1 MNAVDPE
8 IERGRALL
16 EGARQVAVVSHERPD
31 GDAAG
36 SMLGL
41 VLALR
46 RRGQRAVPVL
56 AGGLPSRYGF
66 LPGAADV
73 TSTVPTDA
81 DLLVAVD
88 CAELS
93 RTGIPAELLRRP
105 AGINVDHHPTNT
117 RFAHVNLVDPSAAA
131 TAQMLYTLS
140 PALGLPVDREIAT
153 NYLAGLVSDT
163 IGFRTPN
170 VTPGVLRLAAE
181 LEGLAESLPQVYE
194 LLLNRRSFAAAR
206 YWGAGLSRLERRGPV
221 VWARLTLE
229 DRLASGYGGSDDA
242 DLINLLGTIEGA
254 QLALIFIDQG
264 GGQVKVSWRSRN
276 GLDVSRLAQ
285 QFGGGGHAPAAGASV
300 AGEMDEVVERV
311 VQAALDALQ
320 ERGPAIA

>member
-1 MNAVDPE
+1 MSAVEPE
-8 IERGRALL
+8 IERARALL
-16 EGARQVAVVSHERPD
+16 EGAGEVVVVSHERPD
-31 GDAAG
+31 GDAVG

-56 AGGLPSRYGF
+56 AGGLPQRYGF

-73 TSTVPTDA
+73 ATAIPAKS

-93 RTGIPAELLRRP
+93 RTGISVEALRRP
-105 AGINVDHHPTNT
+105 AGINIDHHPTNT

-131 TAQMLYTLS
+131 TAQILYSLS
-140 PALGLPVDREIAT
+140 PALGLPVDRDVAT

-181 LEGLAESLPQVYE
+181 LEGLAENLPTVYD

-221 VWARLTLE
+221 VWAGLRLE
-229 DRLASGYGGSDDA
+229 DRLASGYSGSDDA
-242 DLINLLGTIEGA
+242 DLVNLLGTIEGA
-254 QLALIFIDQG
+254 EVSLVFIEQG

-285 QFGGGGHAPAAGASV
+285 QFGGGGHAPAAGANV
-300 AGEMDEVVERV
+300 AGEMEEVIERV
-311 VQAALDALQ
+311 VQATLEALQ
-320 ERGPAIA
+320 AWRPSTA